1 MSGIKR
7 KMQRQAQKNNGGL
20 SHKKVIAKKLGC
32 SVQELNRRMKR
43 REKNLKE
50 INGGNENGKS

>member
-1 MSGIKR
+1 MSGLNR

-20 SHKKVIAKKLGC
+20 DHKKVIAKKLGC
-32 SVQELNRRMKR
+32 SVQELNKRMKR

-50 INGGNENGKS
+50 LNGGNENGKD